1 METADG
7 FEDRP
12 DAAAQLVVMTIVEA
26 LEVDLVEVNPG
37 PQVFEHMGRAI
48 AIRDKSGKQAGGFRL
63 FEYGYGPLAGD
74 EWLIVGTDRSEERRV
89 GKQCECRGY
98 VSERTE
104 VTERRC

>member
-48 AIRDKSGKQAGGFRL
+48 AIRDKSGKQAGVFRL

-74 EWLIVGTDRSEERRV
+74 EWLIDRKSKRLNSSHQIISCSV
-89 GKQCECRGY
+89 LCMI
-98 VSERTE
+98 
-104 VTERRC
+104 